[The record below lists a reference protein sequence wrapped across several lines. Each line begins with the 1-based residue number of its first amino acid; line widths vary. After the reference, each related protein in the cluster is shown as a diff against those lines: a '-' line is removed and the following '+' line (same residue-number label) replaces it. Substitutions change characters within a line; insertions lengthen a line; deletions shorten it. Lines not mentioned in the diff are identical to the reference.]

1 MAFAC
6 AALDYLVWNSGY
18 VVAIHKERLKVI
30 DVRTDAHIAHEMIDE
45 RDWVESFECPLSLSR
60 SDDILILLEKMKER
74 FPLKFASGEVLY
86 HFTNAKAVY
95 SMLSGM
101 SDLTCTDYRY
111 LNDTVEWM
119 IGVDYVKNYIEKKFG
134 SVRAEQFGDTVE
146 ACLSS
151 KHYAPW
157 VCSFSANS
165 DKAALWAMYTDRD
178 NGGYAIGL
186 KKSHI
191 ERQVRMMNETNPCI
205 EAYLLPCLYTDTD
218 TDDIDGILEYVADFH
233 SWDIEYNARHTPE
246 EFGTLLLKYYLVMTY
261 IIKDGSFD
269 YENEWRLILR
279 DTSTALA
286 VQSLSI
292 ENSNLKLK
300 HRVWSS
306 LLKTG
311 ELINSGIEDIIVSP
325 HPSSTIRNRVELVE
339 SLKRK
344 HDYSYGIINSK
355 SSYDVKNN
363 PLRGD

>member
-1 MAFAC
+1 MCNTRICNQNVAEM
-6 AALDYLVWNSGY
+6 LD
-18 VVAIHKERLKVI
+18 
-30 DVRTDAHIAHEMIDE
+30 D
-45 RDWVESFECPLSLSR
+45 RDWVESLECPLPLSR
-60 SDDILILLEKMKER
+60 SSDISILLEKMEER
-74 FPLKFASGEVLY
+74 FSLKFASGEVLY
-86 HFTNAKAVY
+86 HFTNAKVVC
-95 SMLSGM
+95 SILSGL

-111 LNDTVEWM
+111 LNDKVEWM
-119 IGVDYVKNYIEKKFG
+119 IGVDYVKNYIDKKFG
-134 SVRAEQFGDTVE
+134 FGLAEQFGDTVE

-151 KHYAPW
+151 KYYAPW
-157 VCSFSANS
+157 VCSFSAYS

-218 TDDIDGILEYVADFH
+218 TNDIDGLLEYIADFH

-246 EFGTLLLKYYLVMTY
+246 EFRTLLLKYYLVMTY

-279 DTSTALA
+279 DTSTGLA
-286 VQSLSI
+286 VQGLGI
-292 ENSNLKLK
+292 ENSSLKLK

-306 LLKTG
+306 LLKSS
-311 ELINSGIEDIIVSP
+311 EMIRLGIESIIVSP
-325 HPSSTIRNRVELVE
+325 HPSSSIRDRIELVE
-339 SLKRK
+339 CLKRR
-344 HDYSYGIINSK
+344 YGYTYDVINSK

-363 PLRGD
+363 SLQDN

>member
-1 MAFAC
+1 MCDQSANE
-6 AALDYLVWNSGY
+6 V
-18 VVAIHKERLKVI
+18 
-30 DVRTDAHIAHEMIDE
+30 IDE
-45 RDWVESFECPLSLSR
+45 RDWVESLECPLPISR
-60 SDDILILLEKMKER
+60 SDDILILLEKMKQK
-74 FPLKFASGEVLY
+74 FPLKFASREVLY
-86 HFTNAKAVY
+86 HFTNAKVVC
-95 SMLSGM
+95 SILLGL
-101 SDLTCTDYRY
+101 SDLTCSDYRHM
-111 LNDTVEWM
+111 NDSAEWM

-134 SVRAEQFGDTVE
+134 YELAEQFGDMVE

-151 KHYAPW
+151 KYYAPW
-157 VCSFSANS
+157 ICSFSAYS
-165 DKAALWAMYTDRD
+165 DKAAMWAMYTDRD

-218 TDDIDGILEYVADFH
+218 TNDIDGILEYIADFH

-286 VQSLSI
+286 VQSLGI
-292 ENSNLKLK
+292 EKSSLKLK
-300 HRVWSS
+300 HRIWSS
-306 LLKTG
+306 LLMSD
-311 ELINSGIEDIIVSP
+311 EMIRSGIERLIVSP
-325 HPSSTIRNRVELVE
+325 HPSSSIRDRIVFVEC
-339 SLKRK
+339 LKRK
-344 HDYSYGIINSK
+344 YGYAYDVINSK

-363 PLRGD
+363 PPKGNI

>member
-1 MAFAC
+1 MCVEKTVGQTAEEF
-6 AALDYLVWNSGY
+6 L
-18 VVAIHKERLKVI
+18 
-30 DVRTDAHIAHEMIDE
+30 DE
-45 RDWVESFECPLSLSR
+45 RDLVESLQCPLPISR
-60 SDDILILLEKMKER
+60 SDDIPILLEKMKEK

-86 HFTNAKAVY
+86 HFTNAKVVC
-95 SMLSGM
+95 SILSEL
-101 SDLTCTDYRY
+101 SDLTCSDYRY
-111 LNDTVEWM
+111 MNDSVEWM

-134 SVRAEQFGDTVE
+134 FGLAEKFGDAVE

-151 KHYAPW
+151 KYYAPW
-157 VCSFSANS
+157 VCSFSAYS
-165 DKAALWAMYTDRD
+165 DKAALWAMYTNRD

-218 TDDIDGILEYVADFH
+218 TNDIDGILEFIADFH

-286 VQSLSI
+286 VQSHNI
-292 ENSNLKLK
+292 EISNLKLK

-306 LLKTG
+306 LLKTR
-311 ELINSGIEDIIVSP
+311 ELINSGIENIIVSP
-325 HPSSTIRNRVELVE
+325 HPSSTIRDRVEEAE
-339 SLKRK
+339 SLKCE
-344 HDYSYGIINSK
+344 HGYSYDIVNSK

-363 PLRGD
+363 LQNGMTYDNSNR

>member
-1 MAFAC
+1 MSN
-6 AALDYLVWNSGY
+6 V
-18 VVAIHKERLKVI
+18 KI
-30 DVRTDAHIAHEMIDE
+30 DVKSTDEMSDD
-45 RDWVESFECPLSLSR
+45 RDSLESLDCPLPLAR
-60 SDDILILLEKMKER
+60 SNDIPILLEKIKEE
-74 FPLKFASGEVLY
+74 FSTKFASGEVLY
-86 HFTNAKAVY
+86 HFTNAKVVC
-95 SMLSGM
+95 SILSGL
-101 SDLTCTDYRY
+101 SDLTCSDYRY
-111 LNDTVEWM
+111 MNDSVEWM
-119 IGVDYVKNYIEKKFG
+119 IGVDYIKNYIEKKFG
-134 SVRAEQFGDTVE
+134 FGLAEQFGDTVE

-151 KHYAPW
+151 KYYAPW
-157 VCSFSANS
+157 ICSFSAYA

-205 EAYLLPCLYTDTD
+205 EAYLLPCLYTDTG
-218 TDDIDGILEYVADFH
+218 DIDGMLEYIADLH

-279 DTSTALA
+279 DTSTDLA
-286 VQSLSI
+286 AQSLSI

-311 ELINSGIEDIIVSP
+311 ELINSGIENIIVSP
-325 HPSSTIRNRVELVE
+325 HPSSSIRDRIELVE
-339 SLKRK
+339 GLKRK
-344 HDYSYGIINSK
+344 YGHFYDIISSK

-363 PLRGD
+363 PPKGNI